1 MVKLCGTKKSMKL
14 LRKMDKEWTFHEQ
27 LCLINVYVFTILSFK
42 GIGTLFLK
50 KLPFERAVIDNELFE
65 WKRKS
70 FNFSQ

>member
-1 MVKLCGTKKSMKL
+1 
-14 LRKMDKEWTFHEQ
+14 MD
-27 LCLINVYVFTILSFK
+27 LSYMSDNINVYVFTILSFK

>member
-1 MVKLCGTKKSMKL
+1 MKL
-14 LRKMDKEWTFHEQ
+14 LIKMDEEWAFHEQ

>member
-1 MVKLCGTKKSMKL
+1 MNGGL
-14 LRKMDKEWTFHEQ
+14 KMDEEWAFHEQ

>member
-1 MVKLCGTKKSMKL
+1 
-14 LRKMDKEWTFHEQ
+14 MDEEEWAFHEQ

-50 KLPFERAVIDNELFE
+50 KLPFGRPVIDNELFE